1 MHLDVRMYVD
11 LISLVDPRVL
21 SLDGGVGGG
30 GVAGDVEKR
39 MISREN
45 FTIQCGEIQ
54 CGGYNVGDMR
64 LMLNPKTRHDVWI

>member
-1 MHLDVRMYVD
+1 MHLDVQMYVD
-11 LISLVDPRVL
+11 LISLVDPRWL
-21 SLDGGVGGG
+21 SLDGGGGG
-30 GVAGDVEKR
+30 GGDVEKR

-64 LMLNPKTRHDVWI
+64 LMLNPKTRHDV